1 MLICQCFCRRLLL
14 SSLTWTHRTS
24 RWKGKTCRNAAPGSI
39 MWVSICSVIE
49 GFTKQTKI
57 AGACLHVCIH
67 IQTQIDGY
75 RHSRMY
81 THTHAYTHI
90 HVHKQKLAANKF
102 YQEYTYRWKPHSC
115 NTVHWCQ
122 NGKKTDGK
130 SDEDKGRRTGDSSR
144 TRGRSLPVPQCDIFT
159 KR

>member
-1 MLICQCFCRRLLL
+1 MTVYLFSQNSSPALITTCCDRLSTLAATPQYVSRSDEFCVRV
-14 SSLTWTHRTS
+14 
-24 RWKGKTCRNAAPGSI
+24 KGA
-39 MWVSICSVIE
+39 VCSVIE

-102 YQEYTYRWKPHSC
+102 YQEYTYR
-115 NTVHWCQ
+115 
-122 NGKKTDGK
+122 
-130 SDEDKGRRTGDSSR
+130 
-144 TRGRSLPVPQCDIFT
+144 
-159 KR
+159 